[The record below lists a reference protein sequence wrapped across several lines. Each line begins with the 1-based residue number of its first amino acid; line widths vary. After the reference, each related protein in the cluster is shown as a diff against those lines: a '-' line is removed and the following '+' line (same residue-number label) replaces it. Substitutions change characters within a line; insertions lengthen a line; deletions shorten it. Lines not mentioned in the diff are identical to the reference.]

1 MDTRSGEKVSPQIA
15 KMGTMDI
22 ATGDFTMT
30 DGQAFCI
37 KNDGDAAV
45 FLNVKLAGMDGFINT
60 RFDCGWN
67 PEIVKAVA
75 QDASVVSN
83 LKWGY

>member
-15 KMGTMDI
+15 RMGTIDI
-22 ATGDFTMT
+22 TNADFALD

-37 KNDGDAAV
+37 KNDGESAV
-45 FLNVKLAGMDGFINT
+45 ELAVMLAGMDSFVTT

-75 QDASVVSN
+75 HDASVVSN